1 MYVNLYNKIQR
12 RWCFMSVVYKFIS
25 LLIIPLLC
33 IVVNSSCSYLED
45 ADIKRAPPQ
54 EDLAI
59 QRERERRGVYD
70 PEAKEQTFL
79 KGLFDNVT
87 GSSDRGLTGIG
98 VNTFLWRATLDRL
111 SFMPLESADPFGG
124 VIITDW
130 YANSETSNEKFK
142 IVAYI
147 IGKELRVEAIKVSVF
162 KKIKN
167 DKEEWVDKKTNTVL
181 ANKIEDAI
189 LTSARKYKIENI
201 D

>member
-1 MYVNLYNKIQR
+1 MDTKIYR
-12 RWCFMSVVYKFIS
+12 YTY
-25 LLIIPLLC
+25 LIIISILC
-33 IVVNSSCSYLED
+33 ILILSNCSIDELEIGD
-45 ADIKRAPPQ
+45 APEPQ

-59 QRERERRGVYD
+59 QREKERRGVYD
-70 PEAKEQTFL
+70 PEAEEQTFL
-79 KGLFDNVT
+79 RGLFDNVT
-87 GSSDRGLTGIG
+87 GGSNQGAAGIG

-130 YANSETSNEKFK
+130 YSNSETSKEKFK

-147 IGKELRVEAIKVSVF
+147 IGKELRVDAIKVSVF

-167 DKEEWVDKKTNTVL
+167 SNDEWVDKKTNQIL
-181 ANKIEDAI
+181 SNKIEDAI

-201 D
+201 N

>member
-1 MYVNLYNKIQR
+1 M
-12 RWCFMSVVYKFIS
+12 
-25 LLIIPLLC
+25 
-33 IVVNSSCSYLED
+33 
-45 ADIKRAPPQ
+45 
-54 EDLAI
+54 
-59 QRERERRGVYD
+59 
-70 PEAKEQTFL
+70 
-79 KGLFDNVT
+79 LFVKP
-87 GSSDRGLTGIG
+87 
-98 VNTFLWRATLDRL
+98 LDRL

-130 YANSETSNEKFK
+130 YANSETSKEKFK

-167 DKEEWVDKKTNTVL
+167 NNEEWVDKKTNSAL
-181 ANKIEDAI
+181 SNKIEDAI

>member
-1 MYVNLYNKIQR
+1 MVLIKRSI
-12 RWCFMSVVYKFIS
+12 FFIF
-25 LLIIPLLC
+25 IPLLS
-33 IVVNSSCSYLED
+33 INILNGCSFNDLE
-45 ADIKRAPPQ
+45 IGERAPPS

-59 QRERERRGVYD
+59 KRDKERRGVYD
-70 PEAKEQTFL
+70 AEAEEETL
-79 KGLFDNVT
+79 LSGLIDNIR
-87 GSSDRGLTGIG
+87 GASGNNSSGTGIS
-98 VNTFLWRATLDRL
+98 VNTFLWRASLDRL

-130 YANSETSNEKFK
+130 YANSETSKEKFK

-147 IGKELRVEAIKVSVF
+147 IGKELKVNAIKVSVF

-167 DKEEWVDKKTNTVL
+167 DNDEWVDKKTNEAL
-181 ANKIEDAI
+181 SNKIEDAI

>member
-1 MYVNLYNKIQR
+1 MDTKIYR
-12 RWCFMSVVYKFIS
+12 YTY
-25 LLIIPLLC
+25 LIIISILC
-33 IVVNSSCSYLED
+33 ILILSNCSIDELEIGD
-45 ADIKRAPPQ
+45 APEPQ

-59 QRERERRGVYD
+59 QREKERRGVYD
-70 PEAKEQTFL
+70 PEAEEQTFL
-79 KGLFDNVT
+79 RGLFDNVT
-87 GSSDRGLTGIG
+87 GGSNQGAAGIG

-130 YANSETSNEKFK
+130 YSNSETSKEKFK

-147 IGKELRVEAIKVSVF
+147 IGKELRVDAIKVSVF

-167 DKEEWVDKKTNTVL
+167 SNDEWVDKKTNQIL
-181 ANKIEDAI
+181 SNKIEDAI
-189 LTSARKYKIENI
+189 LTSARKYKIENV

>member
-1 MYVNLYNKIQR
+1 MNTKI
-12 RWCFMSVVYKFIS
+12 YKYIYLIIISMLSILMLNNCS
-25 LLIIPLLC
+25 LLD
-33 IVVNSSCSYLED
+33 D
-45 ADIKRAPPQ
+45 ADIGEAPPPQ

-59 QRERERRGVYD
+59 QREKERRGVYD
-70 PEAKEQTFL
+70 PEAEEQTFL
-79 KGLFDNVT
+79 RGLFDNVT
-87 GSSDRGLTGIG
+87 GGSNQGAAGIG

-130 YANSETSNEKFK
+130 YSNSETSKEKFK

-147 IGKELRVEAIKVSVF
+147 IGKELRVDAIKVSVF

-167 DKEEWVDKKTNTVL
+167 SNDEWVDKKTNQIL
-181 ANKIEDAI
+181 SNKIEDAI

-201 D
+201 N

>member
-1 MYVNLYNKIQR
+1 MNIIN
-12 RWCFMSVVYKFIS
+12 KFIS
-25 LLIIPLLC
+25 LLIMPCLC
-33 IVVNSSCSYLED
+33 IITISNCSYLED

-59 QRERERRGVYD
+59 QREKERRGVYD
-70 PEAKEQTFL
+70 PEAEEQTLL
-79 KGLFDNVT
+79 KGLFDNIT
-87 GSSDRGLTGIG
+87 GGDNKGLTGIG

-130 YANSETSNEKFK
+130 YANSETSKEKFK

-147 IGKELRVEAIKVSVF
+147 IGKELKVNAIKVSVF

-167 DKEEWVDKKTNTVL
+167 DNDEWVDKKTNETL
-181 ANKIEDAI
+181 SNKIEDAI

-201 D
+201 N